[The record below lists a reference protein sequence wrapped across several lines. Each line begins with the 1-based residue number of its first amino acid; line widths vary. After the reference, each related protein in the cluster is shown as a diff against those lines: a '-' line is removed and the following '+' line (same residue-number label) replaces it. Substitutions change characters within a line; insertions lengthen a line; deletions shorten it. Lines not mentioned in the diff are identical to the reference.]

1 MTTINYLIIDDEPVA
16 HKLIERFAKAHSTL
30 NLVGQ
35 CYNAIE
41 AKSLLAENSVA
52 LIFLDINMPQITG
65 FEFLQGLQNPPQ
77 IIVVSAH
84 QEYALES
91 YEYEITDY
99 LLKPFNAQRFNK
111 AINKAIDKFALQ
123 ASNSNIQHST
133 NTASQAHIFIKD
145 DKKHHQV
152 ALHDISYIKAN
163 GNYTSVYLKESQL
176 LSQMKISDFEKL
188 LPVAQFSRVHR
199 SYIVA
204 HQALT
209 LIKAN
214 ELHIHD
220 IVIPV
225 GRVYK
230 EKVSQLINKN

>member
-16 HKLIERFAKAHSTL
+16 HKLIERFAKTHSTL
-30 NLVGQ
+30 RLVGQ

-41 AKSLLAENSVA
+41 AKALLAEHSVA

-65 FEFLQGLQNPPQ
+65 FEFLQGLHNPPQ
-77 IIVVSAH
+77 IIVISAH

-99 LLKPFNAQRFNK
+99 LLKPFNADRFDK
-111 AINKAIDKFALQ
+111 AIKKVTDKLALHAQ
-123 ASNSNIQHST
+123 SSVDQQT
-133 NTASQAHIFIKD
+133 GNTDQQAHIFIKD

-152 ALHDISYIKAN
+152 ALSDILYIKAN
-163 GNYTSVYLKESQL
+163 GNYTSVYLKDSQL

-188 LPVAQFSRVHR
+188 LPETQFSRVHR
-199 SYIVA
+199 SYLVA
-204 HQALT
+204 HHALT

-214 ELHIHD
+214 EVQIND
-220 IVIPV
+220 VVVPV

-230 EKVSQLINKN
+230 EKVAELVGKK